1 MKHPWQTFI
10 KAVLLMSVFEQRSNL
25 FCSMTNNYEVIAECR
40 SGSGGAVSSMVGSWQ
55 SLGGSSGGKDPE
67 IFWSFYIWRANK

>member
-1 MKHPWQTFI
+1 M
-10 KAVLLMSVFEQRSNL
+10 A
-25 FCSMTNNYEVIAECR
+25 NNYEVIAECR